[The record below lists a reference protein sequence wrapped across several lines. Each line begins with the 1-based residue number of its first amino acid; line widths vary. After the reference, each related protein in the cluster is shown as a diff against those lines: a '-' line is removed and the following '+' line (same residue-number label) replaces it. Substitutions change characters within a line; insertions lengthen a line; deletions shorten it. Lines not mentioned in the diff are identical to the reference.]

1 MPSNPQL
8 KLMTE
13 LLQLEG
19 VIVTNYQIIKE
30 IGIVFHIENIE
41 RKTNCIYCGKE
52 SRKLHQNNELTIRDL
67 SFGEQEVYLKIN
79 RRQMKCNK
87 CGKKFAEELN
97 YVPKKRTYTERFR
110 KKIVEEVLNS
120 DIRNTGERN
129 KVSEQEIETM
139 LKDIG
144 EELMKIKPKGLKRL
158 GIDEIAMI
166 KGQGNYYAVLV
177 DIDLGK
183 MIGIVEKRTEEALI
197 EYLKG
202 WGEHVLD
209 QIIEV
214 SMDMWMGYKNVAKK
228 LMPQAQIVA
237 DRSHVMKQVNE
248 ELDKARKEVKKEAMK
263 IKNKKEKEKI
273 LEGLAKSKYVLLKN
287 EENLKEKEKTKLKE
301 VFKISSL
308 LGEMH
313 KLKEG
318 FREIF
323 EKNTDWEGG
332 LSALTDWMKEAML
345 YFPKSCGTIR
355 RWLDEIT
362 AYFDN
367 GTTQGTVEGINNKLK
382 LIKRRGYG
390 FRSCKNFSLRCFLT
404 WHFAC

>member
-1 MPSNPQL
+1 
-8 KLMTE
+8 MTE

-183 MIGIVEKRTEEALI
+183 MIGIVEKRTEEVLI

-202 WGEHVLD
+202 WGEDVLG

-237 DRSHVMKQVNE
+237 DRFHVMKQVNE

-355 RWLDEIT
+355 RWIDEIT

-382 LIKRRGYG
+382 LIR
-390 FRSCKNFSLRCFLT
+390 
-404 WHFAC
+404 AC

>member
-1 MPSNPQL
+1 
-8 KLMTE
+8 MTE

-30 IGIVFHIENIE
+30 IGIVFYIENIE

-120 DIRNTGERN
+120 DIRNTGKRN

-144 EELMKIKPKGLKRL
+144 EELMKIKPKDLKRL

-202 WGEHVLD
+202 WGEEVLG
-209 QIIEV
+209 QIMEV
-214 SMDMWMGYKNVAKK
+214 SMDMWTGYKNVARK

-237 DRSHVMKQVNE
+237 DRFHVMKQVNE
-248 ELDKARKEVKKEAMK
+248 ELDKARKEVKKEAIK

-287 EENLKEKEKTKLKE
+287 EENLKEEEKTKLKE

-313 KLKEG
+313 KLKED

-332 LSALTDWMKEAML
+332 LSALTDWMKEAMV

-355 RWLDEIT
+355 RWIDEIT

-382 LIKRRGYG
+382 LIKSRGYG
-390 FRSCKNFSLRCFLT
+390 FRSFKILVLDVF
-404 WHFAC
+404 

>member
-1 MPSNPQL
+1 
-8 KLMTE
+8 
-13 LLQLEG
+13 
-19 VIVTNYQIIKE
+19 
-30 IGIVFHIENIE
+30 
-41 RKTNCIYCGKE
+41 
-52 SRKLHQNNELTIRDL
+52 
-67 SFGEQEVYLKIN
+67 
-79 RRQMKCNK
+79 
-87 CGKKFAEELN
+87 
-97 YVPKKRTYTERFR
+97 
-110 KKIVEEVLNS
+110 
-120 DIRNTGERN
+120 
-129 KVSEQEIETM
+129 M
-139 LKDIG
+139 LKNIG

-158 GIDEIAMI
+158 GRDEIAMI

-237 DRSHVMKQVNE
+237 NRSHVMKQVNE

-355 RWLDEIT
+355 RWIDEIT

-367 GTTQGTVEGINNKLK
+367 GTTQGTVEGINNK
-382 LIKRRGYG
+382 
-390 FRSCKNFSLRCFLT
+390 
-404 WHFAC
+404 

>member
-1 MPSNPQL
+1 
-8 KLMTE
+8 MTE

-30 IGIVFHIENIE
+30 IGIVFYIENIE

-120 DIRNTGERN
+120 DIRNTGKRN

-144 EELMKIKPKGLKRL
+144 EELMKIKPKDLKRL

-177 DIDLGK
+177 DIDLGQ

-202 WGEHVLD
+202 WGEEVLG
-209 QIIEV
+209 QIMEV
-214 SMDMWMGYKNVAKK
+214 SMDMWTGYKNVARK

-237 DRSHVMKQVNE
+237 DRFHVMKQVNE
-248 ELDKARKEVKKEAMK
+248 ELDKARKEVKKEAIK

-287 EENLKEKEKTKLKE
+287 EENLKEEEKTKLKE

-313 KLKEG
+313 KLKED

-332 LSALTDWMKEAML
+332 LSALTDWMKEAMV

-355 RWLDEIT
+355 RWIDEIT

-367 GTTQGTVEGINNKLK
+367 RTTQGTVEGINNKLK
-382 LIKRRGYG
+382 LIKSRGYG
-390 FRSCKNFSLRCFLT
+390 FRSFKILVLDVF
-404 WHFAC
+404 

>member
-1 MPSNPQL
+1 MW
-8 KLMTE
+8 
-13 LLQLEG
+13 
-19 VIVTNYQIIKE
+19 KE
-30 IGIVFHIENIE
+30 ICRGI
-41 RKTNCIYCGKE
+41 
-52 SRKLHQNNELTIRDL
+52 KLCTQ
-67 SFGEQEVYLKIN
+67 
-79 RRQMKCNK
+79 
-87 CGKKFAEELN
+87 KKNLYREIQ
-97 YVPKKRTYTERFR
+97 KK
-110 KKIVEEVLNS
+110 VEEVLNS
-120 DIRNTGERN
+120 DIRNTGKRN

-144 EELMKIKPKGLKRL
+144 EELMKIKPKDLKRL

-202 WGEHVLD
+202 WGEEVLG
-209 QIIEV
+209 QIMEV
-214 SMDMWMGYKNVAKK
+214 SMDMWIGYKNVARK

-237 DRSHVMKQVNE
+237 DRFHVMKQVNE
-248 ELDKARKEVKKEAMK
+248 ELDKARKEVKKEAIK

-287 EENLKEKEKTKLKE
+287 EENLKEEEKTKLKE

-313 KLKEG
+313 KLKED

-332 LSALTDWMKEAML
+332 LSALTDWMKEAMV

-355 RWLDEIT
+355 RWIDEIT

-367 GTTQGTVEGINNKLK
+367 RTTQGTVEGINNKLK
-382 LIKRRGYG
+382 LIKSRGYG
-390 FRSCKNFSLRCFLT
+390 FRSLKILVLDVF
-404 WHFAC
+404 

>member
-30 IGIVFHIENIE
+30 IGIVFYIENIE

-120 DIRNTGERN
+120 DIRNTGKRN

-144 EELMKIKPKGLKRL
+144 EELMKIKPKDLKRL

-202 WGEHVLD
+202 WGEEVLG
-209 QIIEV
+209 QIMEV
-214 SMDMWMGYKNVAKK
+214 SMDMWIGYKNVARK

-237 DRSHVMKQVNE
+237 DRFHVMKQVNE
-248 ELDKARKEVKKEAMK
+248 ELDKARKEVKKEAIK

-287 EENLKEKEKTKLKE
+287 EENLKEEEKTKLKE

-313 KLKEG
+313 KLKED

-332 LSALTDWMKEAML
+332 LSALTDWMKEAMV

-355 RWLDEIT
+355 RWIDEIT

-367 GTTQGTVEGINNKLK
+367 RTTQGTVEGINNKLK
-382 LIKRRGYG
+382 LIKSRGYG
-390 FRSCKNFSLRCFLT
+390 FRSFKILVLDVF
-404 WHFAC
+404 

>member
-13 LLQLEG
+13 LLKLEG

-197 EYLKG
+197 EYLKD
-202 WGEHVLD
+202 WGEDVLG

-228 LMPQAQIVA
+228 LMPQAQ
-237 DRSHVMKQVNE
+237 
-248 ELDKARKEVKKEAMK
+248 
-263 IKNKKEKEKI
+263 
-273 LEGLAKSKYVLLKN
+273 SKYLLLKN
-287 EENLKEKEKTKLKE
+287 EENLKEKEKKKLKE

-404 WHFAC
+404 WHFGC

>member
-1 MPSNPQL
+1 
-8 KLMTE
+8 MTE
-13 LLQLEG
+13 LLKLEG

-202 WGEHVLD
+202 WGEDVLG

-237 DRSHVMKQVNE
+237 DRFHVMKQVNE

-332 LSALTDWMKEAML
+332 LDLLHKYYML
-345 YFPKSCGTIR
+345 
-355 RWLDEIT
+355 
-362 AYFDN
+362 
-367 GTTQGTVEGINNKLK
+367 
-382 LIKRRGYG
+382 
-390 FRSCKNFSLRCFLT
+390 
-404 WHFAC
+404 

>member
-1 MPSNPQL
+1 
-8 KLMTE
+8 
-13 LLQLEG
+13 
-19 VIVTNYQIIKE
+19 
-30 IGIVFHIENIE
+30 
-41 RKTNCIYCGKE
+41 
-52 SRKLHQNNELTIRDL
+52 
-67 SFGEQEVYLKIN
+67 
-79 RRQMKCNK
+79 MKCNK

-120 DIRNTGERN
+120 DIRNTGKRN

-144 EELMKIKPKGLKRL
+144 EELMKIKPKDLKRL

-202 WGEHVLD
+202 WGEEVLG
-209 QIIEV
+209 QIMEV
-214 SMDMWMGYKNVAKK
+214 SMDMWTGYKNVARK

-237 DRSHVMKQVNE
+237 DRFHVMKQVNE
-248 ELDKARKEVKKEAMK
+248 ELDKARKEVKKEAIK

-287 EENLKEKEKTKLKE
+287 EENLKEEEKTKLKE

-313 KLKEG
+313 KLKED

-332 LSALTDWMKEAML
+332 LSALTDWMKEAMV

-355 RWLDEIT
+355 RWIDEIT

-367 GTTQGTVEGINNKLK
+367 RTTQGTVEGINNKLK
-382 LIKRRGYG
+382 LIKSRGYG
-390 FRSCKNFSLRCFLT
+390 FRSFKILVLDVF
-404 WHFAC
+404 

>member
-1 MPSNPQL
+1 
-8 KLMTE
+8 MTE

-19 VIVTNYQIIKE
+19 VIVSNYQIIKE

-202 WGEHVLD
+202 WGEDVLG

-228 LMPQAQIVA
+228 LMPQEQIVA
-237 DRSHVMKQVNE
+237 DRFHVMKQVNE

-273 LEGLAKSKYVLLKN
+273 LEGLAKSKYALLKN

-362 AYFDN
+362 AYLDN
-367 GTTQGTVEGINNKLK
+367 GTTQGTIEGINNKLK
-382 LIKRRGYG
+382 LYCERL
-390 FRSCKNFSLRCFLT
+390 RS
-404 WHFAC
+404 

>member
-1 MPSNPQL
+1 
-8 KLMTE
+8 
-13 LLQLEG
+13 
-19 VIVTNYQIIKE
+19 
-30 IGIVFHIENIE
+30 
-41 RKTNCIYCGKE
+41 
-52 SRKLHQNNELTIRDL
+52 
-67 SFGEQEVYLKIN
+67 
-79 RRQMKCNK
+79 MKCNK

-120 DIRNTGERN
+120 DIRNTGKRN

-144 EELMKIKPKGLKRL
+144 EELMKIKPKDLKRL

-177 DIDLGK
+177 DIDLGQ

-202 WGEHVLD
+202 WGEEVLG
-209 QIIEV
+209 QIMEV
-214 SMDMWMGYKNVAKK
+214 SMDMWTGYKNVARK

-237 DRSHVMKQVNE
+237 DRFHVMKQVNE
-248 ELDKARKEVKKEAMK
+248 ELDKARKEVKKEAIK

-287 EENLKEKEKTKLKE
+287 EENLKEEEKTKLKE

-313 KLKEG
+313 KLKED

-332 LSALTDWMKEAML
+332 LSALTDWMKEAMV

-355 RWLDEIT
+355 RWIDEIT

-367 GTTQGTVEGINNKLK
+367 RTTQGTVEGINNKLK
-382 LIKRRGYG
+382 LIKSRGYG
-390 FRSCKNFSLRCFLT
+390 FRSFKILVLDVF
-404 WHFAC
+404 

>member
-1 MPSNPQL
+1 
-8 KLMTE
+8 
-13 LLQLEG
+13 
-19 VIVTNYQIIKE
+19 
-30 IGIVFHIENIE
+30 
-41 RKTNCIYCGKE
+41 
-52 SRKLHQNNELTIRDL
+52 
-67 SFGEQEVYLKIN
+67 
-79 RRQMKCNK
+79 
-87 CGKKFAEELN
+87 
-97 YVPKKRTYTERFR
+97 
-110 KKIVEEVLNS
+110 
-120 DIRNTGERN
+120 
-129 KVSEQEIETM
+129 M

-144 EELMKIKPKGLKRL
+144 EELMKIKPKDLKRL

-202 WGEHVLD
+202 WGEDVLG
-209 QIIEV
+209 QIMEV
-214 SMDMWMGYKNVAKK
+214 SMDMLIGYKNVARK

-237 DRSHVMKQVNE
+237 DRFHVMKQVNE
-248 ELDKARKEVKKEAMK
+248 ELDKARKEVKKEAIK

-287 EENLKEKEKTKLKE
+287 EENLKEEEKTKLKE

-313 KLKEG
+313 KLKED

-332 LSALTDWMKEAML
+332 LSALTDWMKEAMV

-355 RWLDEIT
+355 RWIDEIT

-367 GTTQGTVEGINNKLK
+367 RTTQGTVEGINNKLK
-382 LIKRRGYG
+382 LIKSRGYG
-390 FRSCKNFSLRCFLT
+390 FRSFKILVLDVF
-404 WHFAC
+404 

>member
-1 MPSNPQL
+1 
-8 KLMTE
+8 MTE

-30 IGIVFHIENIE
+30 IGIVFYIENIE

-120 DIRNTGERN
+120 DIRNTGKRN

-144 EELMKIKPKGLKRL
+144 EELMKIKPKDLKRL

-177 DIDLGK
+177 DIDLGQ

-202 WGEHVLD
+202 WGEEVLG
-209 QIIEV
+209 QIMEV
-214 SMDMWMGYKNVAKK
+214 SMDMWTGYKNVARK

-237 DRSHVMKQVNE
+237 DRFHVMKQVNE
-248 ELDKARKEVKKEAMK
+248 ELDKARKEVKKEAIK

-287 EENLKEKEKTKLKE
+287 EENLKEEEKTKLKE

-313 KLKEG
+313 KLKED

-332 LSALTDWMKEAML
+332 LSALTDWMKEAMV

-355 RWLDEIT
+355 RWIDEIT

-382 LIKRRGYG
+382 LIKSRGYG
-390 FRSCKNFSLRCFLT
+390 FRSFKILVLDVF
-404 WHFAC
+404 